1 MCDINHKHYCFF
13 CYIIFLKGDIKIK
26 MSNAVS
32 LSQEAYQLHFENF
45 PSPPSYPNPNFKPSI
60 APPDEAFIKD
70 PREKIETPLDS
81 RGLVDFPSLIDGV
94 RGYVEEDYHWRGQD
108 NGHHLYWF
116 DKLYTKPNLFNQD
129 VTVSRLFRGLH
140 LHIVELPRELHD
152 FLHVVTLPV
161 EVPDEEIMKYRIDS
175 WNVAV
180 SLFNHVDIIKK
191 KKFLSN
197 DEASQYVNR
206 RILKLKFKS
215 IEEDY
220 DKIQKIPQE
229 FRFFD
234 ILPLE
239 KILGSDKVDHVKQKD
254 LDRAK
259 KAFFPVA
266 HTKGKKAISQ
276 QDARRIA
283 LAA

>member
-1 MCDINHKHYCFF
+1 MLNRDINL
-13 CYIIFLKGDIKIK
+13 ID
-26 MSNAVS
+26 
-32 LSQEAYQLHFENF
+32 EAYQLSFENF
-45 PSPPSYPNPNFKPSI
+45 PSSPSYPDMKPRI
-60 APPDEAFIKD
+60 APPDEVFLKD

-81 RGLVDFPSLIDGV
+81 RGLVDFPKLIDSV
-94 RGYVEEDYHWRGQD
+94 CEYVEEDYQWRGQD

-129 VTVSRLFRGLH
+129 VTTSRVFRGLH
-140 LHIVELPRELHD
+140 IHIVELPRELHD

-161 EVPDEEIMKYRIDS
+161 EVPDEEVMKYRIDS

-180 SLFNHVDIIKK
+180 NLFNHVEIIKK

-197 DEASQYVNR
+197 GEASQYVNK

-220 DKIQKIPQE
+220 DKMQKIPQE

-234 ILPLE
+234 IVPLE
-239 KILGSDKVDHVKQKD
+239 NILGSDKVDHVKQKD

-266 HTKGKKAISQ
+266 HAKGKKAITQ

-283 LAA
+283 FAT